1 MDPRTSPREVG
12 GSRTLL
18 VAMMALQQLVTE
30 RGESLRSVARR
41 PAVRYALDE
50 RQFGRVEVS
59 DPGVLSRGS
68 PVSAGPERGA
78 ASRDGADFVDEVERI
93 RSPWAGEPGGIR
105 LSRREMRSGS
115 HRGNAV
121 MQRGRLTG
129 SAHACR
135 VQGLL
140 AAVRMSVRAGR
151 RACLVPGAGLPAD
164 CLGELP
170 GVIGKAPLLAGNC
183 AEAP

>member
-1 MDPRTSPREVG
+1 MDPRTSPREAG

-18 VAMMALQQLVTE
+18 AAMMA
-30 RGESLRSVARR
+30 RSSMSPSV
-41 PAVRYALDE
+41 VRA
-50 RQFGRVEVS
+50 FGRS
-59 DPGVLSRGS
+59 RADPPDWMRSTSGSSAALKSQIRVLCRGPTLLQLGRSGEQHRAMARTSSMKSRGH
-68 PVSAGPERGA
+68 VH
-78 ASRDGADFVDEVERI
+78 
-93 RSPWAGEPGGIR
+93 PWAGEPGGIR

-121 MQRGRLTG
+121 MQSSRLAG

-135 VQGLL
+135 VQGPF
-140 AAVRMSVRAGR
+140 AAIRMSVRAGR
-151 RACLVPGAGLPAD
+151 RACLVPGAGLPAG

-170 GVIGKAPLLAGNC
+170 GVIGKVPLLAGNC